1 MTKARTPRSRSA
13 ASAATASISV
23 KELLKEKQIT
33 EDEAR
38 RGEDDIQ
45 KLTDKFVKDIDD
57 AVKAKE
63 QELMAV

>member
-1 MTKARTPRSRSA
+1 
-13 ASAATASISV
+13 V
-23 KELLKEKQIT
+23 QELLKEKNTT
-33 EDEAR
+33 EDETHRA
-38 RGEDDIQ
+38 EDDIQ

>member
-1 MTKARTPRSRSA
+1 M
-13 ASAATASISV
+13 
-23 KELLKEKQIT
+23 LKEKKIT

-38 RGEDDIQ
+38 RGEEDIQ
-45 KLTDKFVKDIDD
+45 KLTDKFVKDTDD